1 MDAVPPLRVAFCPH
15 PPVIVPELA
24 GGAAAELDELRCAAT
39 AAVRSLVDCPAE
51 RIVVIGTDD
60 PSMVPDPSTEP
71 DPSMVP
77 DPMERIWRPPLSA
90 SFRPWGAAVEVPL
103 GTSLNPAAAVVDAVP
118 APDATSTGAGR
129 RLPLSLTVAAWLLAR
144 ADVDPART
152 AVEMVAVPAGS
163 PPEQCLRRGRLLA
176 GSAAAGPR
184 TADRPWAALVMG
196 DGSACRG
203 LASPGY
209 QDDRAE
215 PFDDEVAAALAT
227 ADHRR
232 LARLDPALAGA
243 LRVAGRAAWQVAASA
258 ATAGAGAA
266 SADADA
272 AGAAAGDVTDWTG
285 RLTYYAAPYGVAYFV
300 ASWHRN

>member
-1 MDAVPPLRVAFCPH
+1 MPPLRVAFCPH

-24 GGAAAELDELRCAAT
+24 GGAAAELDELRRAAT
-39 AAVRSLVDCPAE
+39 DAVRSLVDCPAE

-60 PSMVPDPSTEP
+60 PSTDPDPTER
-71 DPSMVP
+71 V
-77 DPMERIWRPPLSA
+77 WRPPLSA
-90 SFRPWGAAVEVPL
+90 SFRPWGVAVDVPL
-103 GTSLNPAAAVVDAVP
+103 GAALPGA
-118 APDATSTGAGR
+118 APDATPAPGTTSTGAGR

-152 AVEMVAVPAGS
+152 AVEMVAVPAGT
-163 PPEQCLRRGRLLA
+163 PPDQCLRRGRVLA
-176 GSAAAGPR
+176 GSAAAGLR
-184 TADRPWAALVMG
+184 TAARPWAALVMG

-203 LASPGY
+203 LSSPGY

-232 LARLDPALAGA
+232 LARLDPGLAGA

-266 SADADA
+266 AADADA

>member
-1 MDAVPPLRVAFCPH
+1 MPPLRVAFCPH
-15 PPVIVPELA
+15 PPVIAPELA
-24 GGAAAELDELRCAAT
+24 GGAAAELDELRRAAT
-39 AAVRSLVDCPAE
+39 DAVRSLADCPAE

-60 PSMVPDPSTEP
+60 PATDLDSA
-71 DPSMVP
+71 
-77 DPMERIWRPPLSA
+77 ERVWRPPLSA
-90 SFRPWGAAVEVPL
+90 SFRPWGAAVDVPL
-103 GTSLNPAAAVVDAVP
+103 GTSPNPAAAVVDAVP
-118 APDATSTGAGR
+118 APDATSTGASR

-152 AVEMVAVPAGS
+152 AVEMVAVPAGT
-163 PPEQCLRRGRLLA
+163 PPEQCRRRGRLLA

-184 TADRPWAALVMG
+184 SADRPWAALVMG

-215 PFDDEVAAALAT
+215 PFDDEVAAALAA
-227 ADHRR
+227 ADPRR

-243 LRVAGRAAWQVAASA
+243 LRVAGRAAWQVAAGA
-258 ATAGAGAA
+258 ATAGTE
-266 SADADA
+266 A
-272 AGAAAGDVTDWTG
+272 AGAPNTGAVAGDMADWTG

-300 ASWHRN
+300 ASWDRN